1 MAQHNQDQA
10 VIIWLW
16 ILVDIVIYI
25 QMIAVSKTI
34 DKRVESNIFFIDV
47 KVQKISGW
55 EDDNLLEITPL
66 IVNRI
71 VNSRFQRINV
81 QIYTIY
87 L

>member
-1 MAQHNQDQA
+1 MPVLQLGDFLVLAQALRIKTKQSKIN
-10 VIIWLW
+10 
-16 ILVDIVIYI
+16 ILFIVLNYI
-25 QMIAVSKTI
+25 S
-34 DKRVESNIFFIDV
+34 SSFFIET
-47 KVQKISGW
+47 KVEKKSGW